1 MITLKNGHIVK
12 YDKDFDIFFK
22 ALLDAIVKESRK
34 EALSKMPE
42 SDQRKKFNDIF
53 LKELMDNC
61 IYITHQLF
69 EISKLNEE
77 FSKFIISGFIFN
89 STILSLPAEFDD
101 LVKPEEE
108 KKEIIH

>member
-12 YDKDFDIFFK
+12 YDKDFDKFFK
-22 ALLDAIVKESRK
+22 SLLEAIVKESRK
-34 EALSKMPE
+34 EALYNSPD
-42 SDQRKKFNDIF
+42 SDDKKKFNELF

-69 EISKLNEE
+69 EISKKNEE

-89 STILSLPAEFDD
+89 STVLSLPTEFDD
-101 LVKPEEE
+101 LIKTEEDN
-108 KKEIIH
+108 KEIIH